1 VDPNKEQQQQLIGI
15 AQNIALQ
22 ALELPPE
29 KRLEFIKR
37 TVTAI
42 RMRYERKRG
51 ADPSAAKTADKLQA
65 MTQAVM
71 QILEED
77 GGQIGHA

>member
-1 VDPNKEQQQQLIGI
+1 MDPNEEQRQQLIGI

-22 ALELPPE
+22 ALELPAE
-29 KRLEFIKR
+29 KRLEFIHR
-37 TVTAI
+37 TVATI
-42 RMRYERKRG
+42 RHRYERKHG

-71 QILEED
+71 QILEEN
-77 GGQIGHA
+77 GNQIGHG

>member
-1 VDPNKEQQQQLIGI
+1 MDPNKEQQQQLIGI

-29 KRLEFIKR
+29 KRPDFIKR
-37 TVTAI
+37 TVAAI
-42 RMRYERKRG
+42 RARHEDKHG
-51 ADPSAAKTADKLQA
+51 VDPSAAKTADKLQA
-65 MTQAVM
+65 MTEAVM

-77 GGQIGHA
+77 GGQIGHG

>member
-1 VDPNKEQQQQLIGI
+1 MDPNKEQRQQLIGI

-22 ALELPPE
+22 ALELPAE
-29 KRLEFIKR
+29 KRPEFIER
-37 TVTAI
+37 TVAAI
-42 RMRYERKRG
+42 RSRYERRHG

-77 GGQIGHA
+77 GGQIGHG

>member
-1 VDPNKEQQQQLIGI
+1 MDPNEEQRQQLIGI

-29 KRLEFIKR
+29 KRLAFIQR
-37 TVTAI
+37 TVAAI
-42 RMRYERKRG
+42 RHRYERKHG
-51 ADPSAAKTADKLQA
+51 ADPNAAKTADKLQA
-65 MTQAVM
+65 MSQAVM
-71 QILEED
+71 QILKED